1 MNADKIAAEAAEEF
15 SKGLP
20 FGLYL
25 QDKATLI
32 GIIKAAI
39 EKATIHLRQNL
50 KDLAQAANDVRK
62 ERDQL
67 RARDK
72 AHASDPWTPNY
83 VARLY
88 AFAYG
93 NEHSQRI
100 AAMTKTF
107 VTGWQAIADAHN
119 ASIGVKPAHASE
131 PLPIGRTK

>member
-1 MNADKIAAEAAEEF
+1 MNIDQIAAEAATAIQGWIE
-15 SKGLP
+15 SDSDPWLP
-20 FGLYL
+20 
-25 QDKATLI
+25 DEVKKTTA
-32 GIIKAAI
+32 IIKAAI
-39 EKATIHLRQNL
+39 EKAYNQGGVDREREIYGL
-50 KDLAQAANDVRK
+50 KD
-62 ERDQL
+62 
-67 RARDK
+67 RA